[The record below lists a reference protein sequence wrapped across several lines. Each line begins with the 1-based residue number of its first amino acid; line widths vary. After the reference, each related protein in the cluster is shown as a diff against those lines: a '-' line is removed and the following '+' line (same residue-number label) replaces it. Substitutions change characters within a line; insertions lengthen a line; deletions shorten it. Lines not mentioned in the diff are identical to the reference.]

1 MALLTWDETGTRTYE
16 TGVDHGVLYMPNA
29 SGVYNDGVAWN
40 GLVSVSESPSG
51 AESNAQYA
59 DNIKYLNLLSAEDF
73 AATIEAFTYPDEFAA
88 YDGLGSPDGGGMV
101 FGQQSRGT
109 FGLSYRTIKG
119 NDVSGDS
126 YGYKLHLVYG
136 CQASPSEKAY
146 ASVNDS
152 PEAITFSWEISTTA
166 VPLGGTIP
174 GVDKP
179 TALVV
184 IDSTKVSAANLATL
198 EGVLYGASGDPLL
211 PAPYDVYQYLSAG
224 ATEITA
230 FTGVPSITGQDLT
243 ITFQT
248 GGGEVDWFVEGELV
262 TNNDGTPLSANVTI
276 PMEEVTNQF
285 GTNYSG
291 QDVLVTASPGTNTT
305 FAQGLDTVFSIS
317 VP

>member
-16 TGVDHGVLYMPNA
+16 TGIDHGVLYMPNA
-29 SGVYNDGVAWN
+29 SGDYVDGVAWN

-73 AATIEAFTYPDEFAA
+73 SATIEAFTYPDEFAA
-88 YDGLGSPDGGGMV
+88 YDGLGDPAGNGGVV
-101 FGQQSRGT
+101 FGQQSRGS

-184 IDSTKVSAANLATL
+184 IDSTKVDATNLETL
-198 EGVLYGASGDPLL
+198 EGVLYGLSGNPEL
-211 PAPYDVYQYLSAG
+211 PSPYDVYQYLVSG
-224 ATEITA
+224 ATEITS
-230 FTGVPSITGQDLT
+230 FTADPVMSGNNLDITYQAG
-243 ITFQT
+243 
-248 GGGEVDWFVEGELV
+248 VDWYVEGQKV
-262 TNNDGTPLSANVTI
+262 TDNDGTPLSADVLI
-276 PMEEVTNQF
+276 PMTTATNQF
-285 GTNYSG
+285 GVDYSG

-305 FAQGLDTVFSIS
+305 FAAGLDTVFSVT